1 MSIYD
6 FIYNKYTVR
15 FKKSNNDLTV
25 WIYKNNKGYDSMMIY
40 GLNIFKEFMIFVN
53 EKELFYDEYNE
64 TFEFYIY
71 GDDTIDNLYDDL
83 YVFTKQFEAFIF

>member
-71 GDDTIDNLYDDL
+71 GDDAIDNLYDDL

>member
-1 MSIYD
+1 
-6 FIYNKYTVR
+6 
-15 FKKSNNDLTV
+15 
-25 WIYKNNKGYDSMMIY
+25 MIY
-40 GLNIFKEFMIFVN
+40 GVNIFKEFMIFVN

-71 GDDTIDNLYDDL
+71 GDDAIDNLYDDL

>member
-15 FKKSNNDLTV
+15 FKKSNNDLIV
-25 WIYKNNKGYDSMMIY
+25 WIYKNNKEYDSMMIY

-53 EKELFYDEYNE
+53 EKELFYDEYND

-71 GDDTIDNLYDDL
+71 GDDAIDNLYDDL

>member
-15 FKKSNNDLTV
+15 FKKSNNDLIV
-25 WIYKNNKGYDSMMIY
+25 WIYKNNKEYDSMMIY

-71 GDDTIDNLYDDL
+71 GDDAIDNLYDDL